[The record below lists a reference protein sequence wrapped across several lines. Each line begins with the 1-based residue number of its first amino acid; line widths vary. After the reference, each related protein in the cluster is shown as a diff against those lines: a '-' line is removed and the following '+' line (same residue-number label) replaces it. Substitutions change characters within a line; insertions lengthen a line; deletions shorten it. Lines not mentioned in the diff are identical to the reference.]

1 LPQSHTCNTRQCRLW
16 KGKAER
22 TVCGCFWP
30 SLQITEQARNL
41 FNTTTLVSIRF
52 EEQSQGILIHPII
65 DIEQPNYYLN
75 EIKSNS
81 VAQIPSLL

>member
-1 LPQSHTCNTRQCRLW
+1 MCQCRLW
-16 KGKAER
+16 KGKIKGI
-22 TVCGCFWP
+22 VCGCFWP
-30 SLQITEQARNL
+30 SLQITEQARNP

-65 DIEQPNYYLN
+65 HIEQPNDYLN

-81 VAQIPSLL
+81 VA